1 MRLSAFVIAPFAWVT
16 LTACTT
22 VTSGPTWVGGTLA
35 ASAPERTEREENAIK
50 LRVAQILN
58 EPKQIRAKHILIM
71 HEESERK
78 PGDIKR
84 TRAEAK
90 ALAEQALAKIRGGA
104 DFDAMV
110 DEYSDEPGAKERH
123 GDLER
128 FGRRTM
134 VKAFE
139 DAAFRLK
146 VGEVSDVVETP
157 FGFHIIKR
165 TE

>member
-1 MRLSAFVIAPFAWVT
+1 MRRSVLAIAPLAWVT

-22 VTSGPTWVGGTLA
+22 LTSGPSWVGGTLA
-35 ASAPERTEREENAIK
+35 QSAPERSEREESAIK
-50 LRVAQILN
+50 LRVAQILS

-78 PGDIKR
+78 PANIKR
-84 TRAEAK
+84 SRGEAK
-90 ALAEQALAKIRGGA
+90 ALAEQALAKIRAGA